1 MKKIYYK
8 EADSTQEKNI
18 EVSEDKFEETI
29 AVFKLMGNEV
39 TRTE

>member
-8 EADSTQEKNI
+8 EAGSTQEKNV
-18 EVSEDKFEETI
+18 EVSEDMFKETI

-39 TRTE
+39 TRAE

>member
-8 EADSTQEKNI
+8 EADSTQEKSV
-18 EVSEDKFEETI
+18 EVSEDMFEETI
-29 AVFKLMGNEV
+29 AVFKLIGNEV